1 MPPFLLSLESE
12 LEMSQ
17 PLLVRIPLC
26 LPNTIKTEHL
36 VPLVH
41 NVGLKATIGAL
52 VVILQ
57 SHSYR
62 LVVHN
67 PRVHSFPPDANTKE
81 TYPPTPCEILEAHQD
96 ARPERRREEKLA
108 SP

>member
-52 VVILQ
+52 VVIIQ
-57 SHSYR
+57 CHSYR
-62 LVVHN
+62 LVAHN
-67 PRVHSFPPDANTKE
+67 PRVQSFPPLIPKRLTR
-81 TYPPTPCEILEAHQD
+81 PHH
-96 ARPERRREEKLA
+96 AR
-108 SP
+108 S